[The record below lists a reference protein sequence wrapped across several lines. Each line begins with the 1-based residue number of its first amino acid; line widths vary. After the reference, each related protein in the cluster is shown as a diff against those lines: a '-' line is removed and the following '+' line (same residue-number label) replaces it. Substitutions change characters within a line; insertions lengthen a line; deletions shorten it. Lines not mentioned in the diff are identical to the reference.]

1 MDSCLPPIDVN
12 SVSCEV
18 AVRALFIGSVFVGG
32 RGTKHTATFTKTIG
46 SIDEAIGFIRGR
58 RNDTE
63 LTFLLNH
70 HGENLIDRRK
80 GIYKQDLGTYNRKT
94 FIQSF
99 QESNDKI
106 LVVIFL
112 SLTRTGNKRMIIIQF
127 LPEGFQ
133 GSVKVRDKTVTLRKA
148 IYLFL
153 ELWNAEKIS
162 L

>member
-1 MDSCLPPIDVN
+1 M
-12 SVSCEV
+12 
-18 AVRALFIGSVFVGG
+18 AVRELFIGSVFVGG
-32 RGTKHTATFTKTIG
+32 RRTKHTTTFTKIVG
-46 SIDEAIGFIRGR
+46 SIDKAIGFSRGR

-70 HGENLIDRRK
+70 HGENSIDRRK
-80 GIYKQDLGTYNRKT
+80 GIQKQDLGTYNRKT

-106 LVVIFL
+106 LLVVFL
-112 SLTRTGNKRMIIIQF
+112 GLTRIGNKRMIIIQF
-127 LPEGFQ
+127 LPEDFQ